1 MENAFLVSQGEGH
14 PLMYD
19 VPSYVISLVL
29 FLLMA
34 AALQFGRRLGD
45 RRKERENDDSKG
57 HANAVQGSL
66 LGILALLLGFTFS
79 LSLGRFDQRSVEVVN
94 EANAIGTAWLRTDL
108 VSDTHRTQVKQLLY
122 QYGQIREET
131 VQVSAADATQRAEL
145 IAKAESVF
153 ADLWRIAATEARETG
168 TPVSMGVVASLN
180 DMIDALATRDAAISR
195 HVPELVLYLL
205 FGTFVLLGGVIGYS
219 SAITGVRPGV
229 PVYSLMTLII
239 ILVFLIIDLDR
250 PRRGLIEVDQS
261 KLISAVAAM
270 KAP

>member
-1 MENAFLVSQGEGH
+1 MLSRCEGH
-14 PLMYD
+14 PHLMYD

-34 AALQFGRRLGD
+34 AALRLGRVLGN
-45 RRKERENDDSKG
+45 RRRNRENDDSKG

-79 LSLGRFDQRSVEVVN
+79 LSLGRFDQRSAEVVN

-108 VSDTHRTQVKQLLY
+108 VTDARRAQVKQLLY
-122 QYGQIREET
+122 KYGQIREET
-131 VQVSAADATQRAEL
+131 VRVSAADATKRDEL

-153 ADLWRIAATEARETG
+153 ADLWPIASTEARETG
-168 TPVSMGVVASLN
+168 NPVSMSFAASLN
-180 DMIDALATRDAAISR
+180 DMVDALATRDAAINR

-205 FGTFVLLGGVIGYS
+205 FGTFVLLGSVIGYS
-219 SAITGVRPGV
+219 SAIAAVKPGV
-229 PVYSLMTLII
+229 PVYSLMILII

-261 KLISAVAAM
+261 KLIASVAAM
-270 KAP
+270 KSP